1 MKKNLKLKPFVLPTI
16 YVLSVLTL
24 IVSIYY
30 TAKTLKA
37 TDNEYNTYVSKEIL
51 GEDIPVV
58 NTKVVMITPYTDANV
73 TIGKG
78 FYDYKGES
86 KEQENSIIKYNN
98 TYMQNNGI
106 DYVLKETFDVVSV
119 LDGKIIDVKDDETL
133 GQTIVI
139 EHENNIITTY
149 ESLSKTNVK
158 KGDIVA
164 QGQTIGA
171 SGTNKIEKD
180 LGNHLYFQV
189 TKDNKILNPENCYNK
204 DIKDL
209 Q

>member
-1 MKKNLKLKPFVLPTI
+1 MKQRLKLRPFVLPTI
-16 YVLSVLTL
+16 YVLSILTL
-24 IVSIYY
+24 IISVYY
-30 TAKTLKA
+30 TAKTLK
-37 TDNEYNTYVSKEIL
+37 TTNDDYNTYVTEAIL
-51 GEDIPVV
+51 NKDIPVV
-58 NTKVVMITPYTDANV
+58 NTKVTIITPYTDANV

-106 DYVLKETFDVVSV
+106 DYVLEDVFEVVSV
-119 LDGKIIDVKDDETL
+119 LDGKVIEVSEDNTL
-133 GQTIVI
+133 GKIIVI
-139 EHENNIITTY
+139 EHENNITTTY
-149 ESLSKTNVK
+149 ESLSEISVK
-158 KGDIVA
+158 KGDVIA
-164 QGQTIGA
+164 QGQSIGK

-180 LGNHLYFQV
+180 LGNHLYFQI
-189 TKDNKILNPENCYNK
+189 TKDNKVLNPENCYNK

>member
-16 YVLSVLTL
+16 YILSVLTL
-24 IVSIYY
+24 VVSIYY
-30 TAKTLKA
+30 TAKTLKS
-37 TDNEYNTYVSKEIL
+37 TEDDYNTYVSKEIL
-51 GEDIPVV
+51 GEDIPVI
-58 NTKVVMITPYTDANV
+58 NTKTAMITPYTDANV
-73 TIGKG
+73 TIGKS

-86 KEQENSIIKYNN
+86 KDQENSIVKYNN
-98 TYMQNNGI
+98 TYMQNNGV

-119 LDGKIIDVKDDETL
+119 LDGKVVDITDDETL

-139 EHENNIITTY
+139 EHENGIVTTY
-149 ESLSKTNVK
+149 ESLSKISVK
-158 KGDIVA
+158 KGDMVT
-164 QGQTIGA
+164 QGQVIGA
-171 SGTNKIEKD
+171 SGTNKIEKE

-209 Q
+209 